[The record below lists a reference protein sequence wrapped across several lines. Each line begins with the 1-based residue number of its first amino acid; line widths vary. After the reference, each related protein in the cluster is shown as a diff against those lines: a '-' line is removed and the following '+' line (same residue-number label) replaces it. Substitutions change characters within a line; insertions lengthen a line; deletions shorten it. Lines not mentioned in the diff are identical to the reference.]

1 MKPSVSVVIPTI
13 GRPSL
18 QRAVRSALD
27 QTNPAS
33 EVIVVADTDD
43 MLRLPP
49 DERII
54 VLKTTF
60 RGSPGRARQTGIDAA
75 RGSVIALLDDDDE
88 WHKSKVERQ
97 LQAVG
102 AEKDDRWVVS
112 ARMNVLGPGARQR
125 VWPRRLITPGQS
137 VAEYLFRLSGLRLG
151 GAELQSSTLCF
162 PTSLARAIRWDSQ
175 SDDAHDEASWLIRV
189 QRKFP
194 DVSVIQ
200 LPDVLSTYYVD
211 DSSVSRPKWDRT
223 DHYIE
228 WGLRYLGDESP
239 RVLGD
244 YLCTSPVSAAVSASS
259 LRGVSHSLLTAFRH
273 ARPGPFAVAYAV
285 LNGARVA
292 VKSATP
298 QGHR

>member
-1 MKPSVSVVIPTI
+1 
-13 GRPSL
+13 
-18 QRAVRSALD
+18 
-27 QTNPAS
+27 
-33 EVIVVADTDD
+33 
-43 MLRLPP
+43 
-49 DERII
+49 
-54 VLKTTF
+54 
-60 RGSPGRARQTGIDAA
+60 
-75 RGSVIALLDDDDE
+75 
-88 WHKSKVERQ
+88 
-97 LQAVG
+97 
-102 AEKDDRWVVS
+102 
-112 ARMNVLGPGARQR
+112 MNVLGPGARQR